1 MATIIR
7 VDVNKDGN
15 SVYAQYASGIEKV
28 WSLDKMPKTVSKWLT
43 DHEDDG
49 EEPETVEEVAEET
62 PESAKEADPVHTHRE
77 APRTLLT
84 NNTISLSLDIVNWII
99 SAIMI
104 ITRISLVTASFI
116 LTISALTIR
125 IGITA
130 CEKARPW
137 VCEARRNAGEY
148 FWRAQEASGRFC
160 RNAMIIYMASARK
173 AVRNVQKAAVWTAG
187 TAWCIGVMI

>member
-7 VDVNKDGN
+7 VELNKDGN

-28 WSLDKMPKTVSKWLT
+28 WSLDKMPKTVSKWLA
-43 DHEDDG
+43 DHEDDC

-62 PESAKEADPVHTHRE
+62 QESEKEADPVQTHRE

-84 NNTISLSLDIVNWII
+84 NTTISLSLDIVDRIV
-99 SAIMI
+99 SAILI
-104 ITRISLVTASFI
+104 IARISLITSSFL
-116 LTISALTIR
+116 LTISALAIR
-125 IGITA
+125 SGITA
-130 CEKARPW
+130 YEKTRPLVRESW
-137 VCEARRNAGEY
+137 RNAGEY
-148 FWRAQEASGRFC
+148 FWLAQEATGRFC

-187 TAWCIGVMI
+187 AAWCIGVMI